1 MAISGL
7 DRLKKLITG
16 DYTFI
21 ATVISVDKDEGTSVV
36 QTSGGN
42 NMKVRGVSV
51 EAGNKAIIKNGIIV
65 SPAPNVAFYEFE
77 V

>member
-16 DYTFI
+16 DYTFV
-21 ATVISVDKDEGTSVV
+21 ATVISIDESEGTSIV
-36 QTSGGN
+36 QTENGN
-42 NMKVRGVSV
+42 KLKIRGTSV
-51 EAGNKAIIKNGIIV
+51 QAGNKAIIKNGIIV